1 MMDWETLKPV
11 YLDAIWQTLFMAV
24 ITLIVGG
31 ILGLV
36 LGIFLFATRRG
47 GLLANRTANLILNI
61 IVNIV
66 RPIPFI
72 IFMTA
77 IGPLTLKVIGS
88 TIGVQAATFP
98 LCIAATFAMSR
109 IVEQNLVTVDPGV
122 IEAARAMG
130 AGPWRILFDVVARE
144 ALGPLILGYTYVL
157 IAIVDMTAIAG
168 AIGGGGLGQFA
179 IQYGYQRFNWT
190 VTFIAVITII
200 VIVQAAQFAGNALA
214 RKAMRR

>member
-1 MMDWETLKPV
+1 MDWETLKPV

-179 IQYGYQRFNWT
+179 ILYGYQRFNWT

>member
-1 MMDWETLKPV
+1 MDWATLKPI
-11 YLDAIWQTLFMAV
+11 YLSAIWQTLIMAV
-24 ITLIVGG
+24 ITLVVGG

-47 GLLANRTANLILNI
+47 GLLANRSVNLVLNV
-61 IVNIV
+61 IVNII

-77 IGPLTLKVIGS
+77 IGPLTLKVVGT
-88 TIGVQAATFP
+88 TIGVAAATFP

-190 VTFIAVITII
+190 VTFIAVVTII
-200 VIVQAAQFAGNALA
+200 IIVQAAQFAGNALA
-214 RKAMRR
+214 RRALRR